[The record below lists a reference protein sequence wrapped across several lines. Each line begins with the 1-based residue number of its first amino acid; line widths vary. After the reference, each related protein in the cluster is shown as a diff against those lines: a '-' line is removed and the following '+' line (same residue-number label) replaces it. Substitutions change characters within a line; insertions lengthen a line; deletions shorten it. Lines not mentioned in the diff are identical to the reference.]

1 MNMKK
6 LEYITSRNFIHFHT
20 YKVDIVRKEGS
31 LPLAGIRAVPWR
43 ELLRD
48 PKEVVANQGA
58 YRVVLPQ
65 SGLQERIWVELK
77 FQTFLDFWT
86 STVSWTFELTACL
99 IPQMQQ
105 F

>member
-31 LPLAGIRAVPWR
+31 LPLADIRAVPWR

-48 PKEVVANQGA
+48 PEEVVANQRA
-58 YRVVLPQ
+58 YRVV
-65 SGLQERIWVELK
+65 
-77 FQTFLDFWT
+77 
-86 STVSWTFELTACL
+86 
-99 IPQMQQ
+99 QQ
-105 F
+105 RGG